1 MPIKHA
7 AAKALRQTKKATVR
21 NRAVKGA
28 IKKLIKDGQ
37 RAIAAR
43 ELEKARNFIQTLAQ
57 AVDKAARRNII
68 KKNRA
73 GRIKSRFAKQVAALR

>member
-7 AAKALRQTKKATVR
+7 AAKALRKTKKATAR
-21 NRAVKGA
+21 NRRVKESL
-28 IKKLIKDGQ
+28 KKLIKDGE

-43 ELEKARNFIQTLAQ
+43 ELEKARNFISALAQ
-57 AVDKAARRNII
+57 AVDKAAKRNII

-73 GRIKSRFAKQVAALR
+73 NRIKSRFAKQVVALR